1 MYRICIVL
9 LLLAIACPAF
19 AYIDP
24 NAGGYISQLLAPIL
38 MIAATGLT
46 FFRRRVASAFRW
58 LRGRLSPTR
67 E

>member
-1 MYRICIVL
+1 MYRVCIVL
-9 LLLAIACPAF
+9 LLMAIALPAF

-46 FFRRRVASAFRW
+46 FFRRRIASAFRW
-58 LRGRLSPTR
+58 LRERISPVR
-67 E
+67 D

>member
-1 MYRICIVL
+1 MYRICVVL
-9 LLLAIACPAF
+9 LLLAIAVPAF

-46 FFRRRVASAFRW
+46 FFRRRIVSAFRW
-58 LRGRLSPTR
+58 LRDRISPAGD
-67 E
+67 

>member
-1 MYRICIVL
+1 MYRICIFL
-9 LLLAIACPAF
+9 LLFAIALPAF

-24 NAGGYISQLLAPIL
+24 NAGGYVSQLLAPIL

-46 FFRRRVASAFRW
+46 FFRRRVISAFRW
-58 LRGRLSPTR
+58 LRGRFSPTR

>member
-1 MYRICIVL
+1 MYRFCILL
-9 LLLAIACPAF
+9 LLLAIAVPAF

-46 FFRRRVASAFRW
+46 FFRRRVAAAFRW
-58 LRGRLSPTR
+58 LRGRISPIR
-67 E
+67 D